1 MVSPIQS
8 GNGDAG
14 NEGDTSTN
22 DTSPSNDVS
31 RAQSGRQRPPA
42 PRKKA
47 EGSARS
53 LIETR
58 GPDPATPLADVRLTV
73 GRIAGTH
80 GLNGEVKVRLLTD
93 HPDHLLTLKHVYL
106 GERLQPVKIRGAR
119 LQPPIAIIHLD
130 GVNSPEDGKALGGLA
145 VRIPATDAKPLE
157 DGEYFLFQ
165 LIGLR
170 AVDADGA
177 HIGDVTDLIET
188 GAHDVLV
195 ITPEG
200 AGARD
205 QILVPNHPRF
215 VLRIAPAEGLIVI
228 EPPDYGD

>member
-1 MVSPIQS
+1 MSPLRS
-8 GNGDAG
+8 GNGSSGPAGDASING
-14 NEGDTSTN
+14 ETPASGL
-22 DTSPSNDVS
+22 S
-31 RAQSGRQRPPA
+31 RARPGRKRSPVAKQ
-42 PRKKA
+42 KA
-47 EGSARS
+47 ASSARS

-58 GPDPATPLADVRLTV
+58 GPDPTTPLADVRLTV

-80 GLNGEVKVRLLTD
+80 GVNGEVKVRLLTD
-93 HPDHLLTLKHVYL
+93 HPEHLLTLRHVYL
-106 GERLQPVKIRGAR
+106 GESLQPVKIRSAR

-130 GVNSPEDGKALGGLA
+130 GVNSPEEGKALGGLP

-170 AVDADGA
+170 AVDADGG

-200 AGARD
+200 GGTRD
-205 QILVPNHPRF
+205 QILVPNHPQF
-215 VLRIAPAEGLIVI
+215 VLNIAPDEGLIVI
-228 EPPDYGD
+228 RPPDYGD